1 MIKLVMGLK
10 GTGKTKELISTVN
23 SVAKTA
29 EGSVI
34 CLERDDK
41 LRYEIDPKV
50 RLISTDE
57 YGINDYDMFFGFIG
71 GLRASNYDITEIFV
85 DSITKICRSDNVEEL
100 ETFLDELEAI
110 AEYDFILAN
119 LKNERVAAVI
129 KRIRLDEEFHVKVL
143 RELLNRYS
151 CGKQD
156 EPEA

>member
-1 MIKLVMGLK
+1 MIRVLIGPK
-10 GTGKTKELISTVN
+10 GTGKTKELIETVN

-41 LRYEIDPKV
+41 LRYEIDPQV

-85 DSITKICRSDNVEEL
+85 DSVTKICRSDDIKEL
-100 ETFLDELEAI
+100 ETFLDELESI
-110 AEYDFILAN
+110 ANGIDIFITVSMDISLATPKIQKY
-119 LKNERVAAVI
+119 L
-129 KRIRLDEEFHVKVL
+129 
-143 RELLNRYS
+143 
-151 CGKQD
+151 
-156 EPEA
+156 

>member
-57 YGINDYDMFFGFIG
+57 YGMFFGFIG

-110 AEYDFILAN
+110 ADGIDFFITVSMDISLATPKIQKY
-119 LKNERVAAVI
+119 L
-129 KRIRLDEEFHVKVL
+129 
-143 RELLNRYS
+143 
-151 CGKQD
+151 
-156 EPEA
+156 

>member
-1 MIKLVMGLK
+1 MISVRNTGLRNINIIRKGVHHMIKLVMGLK

-110 AEYDFILAN
+110 ADGIDFFITVSMDISLATPKIQKY
-119 LKNERVAAVI
+119 L
-129 KRIRLDEEFHVKVL
+129 
-143 RELLNRYS
+143 
-151 CGKQD
+151 
-156 EPEA
+156 

>member
-57 YGINDYDMFFGFIG
+57 YVSTTTICSS
-71 GLRASNYDITEIFV
+71 ASSE
-85 DSITKICRSDNVEEL
+85 DSEHQTMI
-100 ETFLDELEAI
+100 
-110 AEYDFILAN
+110 
-119 LKNERVAAVI
+119 
-129 KRIRLDEEFHVKVL
+129 
-143 RELLNRYS
+143 
-151 CGKQD
+151 
-156 EPEA
+156 

>member
-1 MIKLVMGLK
+1 MRDCATSILSEKECNHMIKLVMGLK

-100 ETFLDELEAI
+100 ETFLDELEEI
-110 AEYDFILAN
+110 ADGIDLFITVSMDISLATPKIQKY
-119 LKNERVAAVI
+119 L
-129 KRIRLDEEFHVKVL
+129 
-143 RELLNRYS
+143 
-151 CGKQD
+151 
-156 EPEA
+156 

>member
-110 AEYDFILAN
+110 ADGIDLFITVSMDLSLATPKIQKY
-119 LKNERVAAVI
+119 L
-129 KRIRLDEEFHVKVL
+129 
-143 RELLNRYS
+143 
-151 CGKQD
+151 
-156 EPEA
+156 

>member
-1 MIKLVMGLK
+1 MRDCATSILSEKECNHMIKLVMGLK

-110 AEYDFILAN
+110 ADGIDLFITVSMDISLATPKIQKY
-119 LKNERVAAVI
+119 L
-129 KRIRLDEEFHVKVL
+129 
-143 RELLNRYS
+143 
-151 CGKQD
+151 
-156 EPEA
+156 

>member
-71 GLRASNYDITEIFV
+71 GDRKSGV
-85 DSITKICRSDNVEEL
+85 
-100 ETFLDELEAI
+100 
-110 AEYDFILAN
+110 
-119 LKNERVAAVI
+119 
-129 KRIRLDEEFHVKVL
+129 
-143 RELLNRYS
+143 
-151 CGKQD
+151 
-156 EPEA
+156 

>member
-10 GTGKTKELISTVN
+10 GTGKTKELIETVN

-34 CLERDDK
+34 CLARDDK
-41 LRYEIDPKV
+41 LRYEIDPRV

-85 DSITKICRSDNVEEL
+85 DSVTKICRSDDIKEL
-100 ETFLDELEAI
+100 ETFLDELESI
-110 AEYDFILAN
+110 ANGIDIFITVSMDISLATPKIQKY
-119 LKNERVAAVI
+119 L
-129 KRIRLDEEFHVKVL
+129 
-143 RELLNRYS
+143 
-151 CGKQD
+151 
-156 EPEA
+156 

>member
-1 MIKLVMGLK
+1 MISVRNTGLRNINIIRKGVHPHDQTCNGSQRNRQDK
-10 GTGKTKELISTVN
+10 GTYFHRKFRCKDCG
-23 SVAKTA
+23 
-29 EGSVI
+29 
-34 CLERDDK
+34 RDDK

-110 AEYDFILAN
+110 ADGIDFFITVSMDISLATPKIQKY
-119 LKNERVAAVI
+119 L
-129 KRIRLDEEFHVKVL
+129 
-143 RELLNRYS
+143 
-151 CGKQD
+151 
-156 EPEA
+156 

>member
-71 GLRASNYDITEIFV
+71 GLRASNYD
-85 DSITKICRSDNVEEL
+85 SITKICRSDNVEEL

-110 AEYDFILAN
+110 ADGIDFFITVSMDISLATPKIQKY
-119 LKNERVAAVI
+119 L
-129 KRIRLDEEFHVKVL
+129 
-143 RELLNRYS
+143 
-151 CGKQD
+151 
-156 EPEA
+156 